1 MTDKTETWLQTKWRP
16 ITAVVYLV
24 ICITDF
30 ILFPILWSFFLYF
43 IEATDKSIAW
53 DPLTLKGAGLF
64 HLSFGA
70 ILGVS
75 AYTRG
80 QEKISRYKQDE
91 YYPQYRD
98 EYVEEDPVPSTRRPR
113 FEPPKR

>member
-1 MTDKTETWLQTKWRP
+1 MTFNDWIQTRWRP
-16 ITAVVYLV
+16 ITAIVYLV
-24 ICITDF
+24 ICVFDF
-30 ILFPILWSFFLYF
+30 ILFPILWPAFLYVT
-43 IEATDKSIAW
+43 ESISMGAVW

-80 QEKISRYKQDE
+80 QEKVRKIEYEYEQDE
-91 YYPQYRD
+91 PTPRRQF
-98 EYVEEDPVPSTRRPR
+98 DPPVRNNRH
-113 FEPPKR
+113 E

>member
-1 MTDKTETWLQTKWRP
+1 MTDESFSTWIQTKWRP
-16 ITAVVYLV
+16 ATAIIYLM
-24 ICITDF
+24 ICIIDF
-30 ILFPILWSFFLYF
+30 VIFPVLWFLFLYS
-43 IEATDKSIAW
+43 IDSPDKTVPW

-80 QEKISRYKQDE
+80 QEKINRIRYQEPE
-91 YYPQYRD
+91 YYDEPEEPQ
-98 EYVEEDPVPSTRRPR
+98 PRRR
-113 FEPPKR
+113 FEPPR

>member
-1 MTDKTETWLQTKWRP
+1 MTDESFSSWIQTKWRP
-16 ITAVVYLV
+16 ATAVVYLV
-24 ICITDF
+24 ICIIDF
-30 ILFPILWSFFLYF
+30 VIFPVLWFLFLYT
-43 IEATDKSIAW
+43 IDSSDKTVAW

-80 QEKISRYKQDE
+80 QEKINRIKYYEPEPEYDE
-91 YYPQYRD
+91 QEP
-98 EYVEEDPVPSTRRPR
+98 PRRR
-113 FEPPKR
+113 FEPPKK